1 MEVITNGHKNTM
13 GETGAGITSE
23 DQINVDT
30 PNNFTNKWGTYLIS
44 KSTHGR
50 YLSYI
55 YGAVHLCAACFV
67 QPFSH
72 PQ

>member
-23 DQINVDT
+23 DQINMDN

-44 KSTHGR
+44 KSTCRH

-55 YGAVHLCAACFV
+55 
-67 QPFSH
+67 
-72 PQ
+72 